1 MINFAY
7 IKRLKTNEILI
18 GAYKEMVNAFHGE
31 NVHAFDTEEEL
42 FHGIQ
47 TYRQNEY
54 IITRF
59 SPMPIVDHMWHQD
72 ESSRYSS
79 E

>member
-1 MINFAY
+1 MSNFAY
-7 IKRLKTNEILI
+7 IKRIKTNEILI
-18 GAYKEMVNAFHGE
+18 GAYKEMVNVFHGE
-31 NVHAFDTEEEL
+31 DVYTFDTEEEL

-47 TYRQNEY
+47 TYRQKEY
-54 IITRF
+54 IITRL
-59 SPMPIVDHMWHQD
+59 SPMPLLDQMWNQD